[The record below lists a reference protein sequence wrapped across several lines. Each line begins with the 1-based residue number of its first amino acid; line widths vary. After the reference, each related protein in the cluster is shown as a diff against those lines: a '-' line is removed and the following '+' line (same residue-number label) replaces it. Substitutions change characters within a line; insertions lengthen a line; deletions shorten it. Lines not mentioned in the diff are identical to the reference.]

1 MMGEASRITLI
12 SCIKLV
18 CKMIEGFFFFFFLT
32 KLDVRP
38 LCWGPSR
45 TEAPLAWSGSSFSSK
60 FIMPITKLSLV
71 QARQTFIQ
79 PPENGEGELML

>member
-1 MMGEASRITLI
+1 MMGETSRITLI

-18 CKMIEGFFFFFFLT
+18 CKMIEGFVVFFLT

-38 LCWGPSR
+38 LCWGPSQ
-45 TEAPLAWSGSSFSSK
+45 TEVSLAWSGSSFPSR
-60 FIMPITKLSLV
+60 FILPIMKLSLV